1 MVYASLGG
9 QSLQP
14 GLANLMFRDVRL
26 HGFWLSN
33 WLDRL
38 TPELLKEFSSAVV
51 KLLASGVIQTRTA
64 DVFPLARI
72 EQAIRRS
79 QVLTSFFNT
88 SILIHSAPLTSQ
100 SIHKHF

>member
-38 TPELLKEFSSAVV
+38 TPEQLKEFSSAVM
-51 KLLASGVIQTRTA
+51 KLLAIGVIQTLPA
-64 DVFPLARI
+64 DVFPLARV
-72 EQAIRRS
+72 EEAILQS
-79 QVLTSFFNT
+79 QVPNEISF
-88 SILIHSAPLTSQ
+88 ILG
-100 SIHKHF
+100 HFLP